1 MLRKVKKFVTD
12 ENVGIK
18 EKLFRIILLVGNV
31 MSVLTLLLGM
41 TMQNFGLNAIPLI
54 LTVLI
59 MVIASVLTIKYN
71 KMDLAAILIG
81 VVGFCGLLPYMFFV
95 NGGPYSGVP
104 IWYVLGIL
112 YMFLMFEGKK
122 LILFVLLVIGV
133 DAATYFIA
141 YNNPEL
147 LTYFSSKP
155 EMYQDSLFA
164 VLIVAVPVGIFI
176 RFQTAQL
183 EKEKAITLVQK
194 EELEK
199 LGKSKDAFFAN
210 MSHEIRTPI
219 NTIIGL
225 NEMILR
231 ETNSDEVA
239 EDARNIKNASKMLL
253 SIVNDV
259 LDYSGLENGKM
270 ELVEVNYNPR
280 NMFRELVKM
289 VMVRMQEKKL
299 QFVVDIDETLP
310 QILKGDEKRIKQ
322 IILNILINA
331 VKYTNSG
338 SVTLS
343 AWGRKNDAG
352 KLVFRISV
360 ADTGIGIK
368 QEDLENLYDSFK
380 RVDNVRNVK
389 VEGSGLG
396 LAITKQLVDLMDGE
410 IKVDSIYMK
419 GSEFTVIIEQ
429 DIIDEIPIG
438 AYDFL
443 AADGNEE
450 GKRYRQSFEAPE
462 ARILI
467 VDDNDSSLLVV
478 TKLLKATKLQ
488 IDVAKSG
495 EECLNKTLEK
505 AYNIVILD
513 NMLPDINGRKLLK
526 LLRIQ
531 ENGLCKSAPVVLFS
545 ASVTENNRQ
554 DYIDLGFDAC
564 LTKPV
569 DSLELEAEILKL
581 LPPELVEYRLDYKSV
596 MNDDNNIA
604 RMRRRKLKKI
614 AVTSDCVCDLPQDM
628 LEQYDIRIMYLYIE
642 TDRGNFQDTREIAV
656 DNIVGFLTDKS
667 SRLKPISAQ
676 VEDFEQ
682 FYADALTEAVDV
694 IHISTAEHVGVT
706 YSRAVEAAKG
716 FAHVH
721 VIESGAVSGGQG
733 IMVLYAAR
741 LVQEGLSVNEIKA
754 ELLNIK
760 GRIETSF
767 LLPSVNIFY
776 KSGFT
781 DKISAKLCNLL
792 NAHPIVRMRHSQMK
806 MLGVRFGEIEAARRH
821 FIHFRLRSRKR
832 IEPGILI
839 ITHVCLSV
847 KEQRELIKEVGRN
860 MKFDKII
867 VQKACVTD
875 ACCSGVG
882 TIGISYIVNDK

>member
-1 MLRKVKKFVTD
+1 MLQRIKKYVTD
-12 ENVGIK
+12 ETVGIR
-18 EKLFRIILLVGNV
+18 EKLFRIILVVGNV

-41 TMQNFGLNAIPLI
+41 TMQNFGLNAIPLVLTVFIMIVATI
-54 LTVLI
+54 LTV
-59 MVIASVLTIKYN
+59 KYN
-71 KMDLAAILIG
+71 KMDIAAIIIG
-81 VVGFCGLLPYMFFV
+81 VVGFCGLLPYMFFL

-122 LILFVLLVIGV
+122 LVCFVSLVISV
-133 DAATYFIA
+133 DAATYIMA
-141 YNNPEL
+141 YNNSEIL
-147 LTYFSSKP
+147 SFVSSKI

-176 RFQTAQL
+176 RFQTRQL
-183 EKEKAITLVQK
+183 EKEQARAFAQK

-199 LGKSKDAFFAN
+199 LSKSKDAFFAN

-270 ELVEVNYNPR
+270 ELVEVNYNPK
-280 NMFRELVKM
+280 NMFRDLVKM

-299 QFVVDIDETLP
+299 QFIVDIDETLP

-322 IILNILINA
+322 VLLNILINA

-343 AWGRKNDAG
+343 AWGKKNDDG
-352 KLVFRISV
+352 KLVLRIAV

-396 LAITKQLVDLMDGE
+396 LAITKQLVDLMGGE

-438 AYDFL
+438 SYDYM
-443 AADGNEE
+443 ATEGTDE
-450 GKRYRQSFEAPE
+450 GKKYRQSFEAPE
-462 ARILI
+462 AKILI

-495 EECLNKTLEK
+495 EECLEKTLEK

-526 LLRIQ
+526 KLRVQ
-531 ENGLCKSAPVVLFS
+531 ENGLCKNTPAILFS
-545 ASVTENNRQ
+545 ASITEHNKQ
-554 DYIDLGFDAC
+554 DYMELGFDGC
-564 LTKPV
+564 LGKPV

-581 LPPELVEYRLDYKSV
+581 LPQDLVEYRLDYKSV
-596 MNDDNNIA
+596 LTEEHIA
-604 RMRRRKLKKI
+604 RMRRRKIKKI
-614 AVTSDCVCDLPQDM
+614 AVTSDCVCDLPQDL
-628 LEQYDIRIMYLYIE
+628 LEQYDIKLMYLYIE
-642 TDRGNFQDTREIAV
+642 TDRGAFQDTREMAV
-656 DNIVGFLTDKS
+656 DNIAGFLTDKS

-682 FYADALTEAVDV
+682 FYADVLTEAVDI

-706 YSRAVEAAKG
+706 YSRAVEAARG

-721 VIESGAVSGGQG
+721 VIDSGAISGGQG
-733 IMVLYAAR
+733 IMVLYAAK
-741 LVQEGLSVNEIKA
+741 LAQEGLSVNEIKA
-754 ELLNIK
+754 ELLKIK

-781 DKISAKLCNLL
+781 DRISAQMCNIL
-792 NAHPIVRMRHSQMK
+792 NAHPVVRMTQSQMK

-821 FIHFRLRSRKR
+821 FIHFRLRNKR
-832 IEPGILI
+832 RIAPGILI

-847 KEQRELIKEVGRN
+847 KEQKELIKEVNRN
-860 MKFDKII
+860 MKFEKII

-875 ACCSGVG
+875 ACCAGIG
-882 TIGISYIVNDK
+882 TIGVSYLVNVK